1 MTLDVNTKSD
11 RARELERLLRERIVI
26 LDGAMGTMIQ
36 TYKLDE
42 ADFRGERFKD
52 WPQDLKGN
60 NDLLSLTQP
69 HIIQAIHRQ
78 YLEAGADIIEA
89 NTFNSTSISL
99 ADYKLQKLAYELNVA
114 GARNARAAAE
124 AVMAAQP
131 GRVCFVAGALGPTG
145 KTASLSPDVHNPA
158 YRAITFDQL
167 VEAYFEQT
175 RGLLD
180 GGVDL
185 LLLETV
191 FDSLNSKAALFA
203 IDKYFDEAKRRVPV
217 MVSFTITDL
226 SGRTLSGQTVEAY
239 WNSISHNKLLSVGIN
254 CALGPKEMRPFIEE
268 LSGIADVPVSAYP
281 NAGLPNPMLPTGFPE
296 TPETLAPQL
305 KEWAENGWLNIVGGC
320 CGTTPAHIH
329 ALAEAVRGLPPRVPP
344 KVEPGTRLSG
354 LEPLTIRPEANFV
367 NIGERTNVTGS
378 PKFAKLILAGNYDAA
393 LAIAKQQVENGA
405 QMIDVN
411 MDEAMLDSEKAM
423 TTFLNLVASEPDIAR
438 VPVMIDSSK
447 WSVIETGLKC
457 VQGKGVVNSISLKE
471 GEEKFLHQAKLI
483 RRYGAAVVVMAF
495 DERGQADSFER
506 KIEVCERSY
515 RLLTQQ
521 ADFPPQDII
530 FDPNVLTVATGIE
543 EHNNYAADFI
553 RTTKWIKGN
562 LPFARVSGGI
572 SNVSFSFRGNNVVRE
587 AMHSAFLYHA
597 VRAGLDMGIVN
608 PGMLEVYEE
617 IPKDL
622 LELVEDVLLNRS
634 PDATERLVKF
644 AETIKQKDEAVVA
657 EEEWRKGTVEQRLSH
672 ALIKGIVEYIDQDTE
687 EARQK
692 YGRPLLVIEGPL
704 MAGMNV
710 VGDLFGSGR
719 MFLPQVVKSAR
730 VMKKSVAYL
739 FPFMEAEKAASG
751 NHQPQGRIVMATV
764 KGDVH
769 DIGKNIVGVVLGC
782 NNYEII
788 DLGVMVSAE
797 KILQTAREKG
807 AHIIGLSGLI
817 TPSLDEMMHV
827 AKEMERQGFSLPL
840 LIGGA
845 TTSKAH
851 TAVRIAP
858 SYSQPVIHVLDAS
871 RAVGVVG
878 SLINPGLKPAF
889 VENVRGEYDKLRAQH
904 SAQTAKPLLTVE
916 EARRRHTPIEWKEA
930 DVSKPAFT
938 GVRVL
943 SSDSQSPIAESQL
956 PMTVSELV
964 PFIDW
969 SPFFH
974 TWELRGRY
982 PAILEKP
989 EAKKLFE
996 EAQELLDEIIHGNLL
1011 TVRGVY
1017 GFFPANS
1024 VGDDVELYTDD
1035 SRTSV
1040 LTTFHFLR
1048 QQMEKPGGQFNH
1060 CLADYVA
1067 PKAPRATSSNSQ
1079 LPDYLGAFAVTAGF
1093 GVEELCRK
1101 FEADHDDYNSIMT
1114 KALADRLAEAFAELL
1129 HQRARKEWGYGQT
1142 ENLAPDDLIR
1152 EKYRGIRP
1160 AAGYPACPDHTE
1172 KWALWKLLDV
1182 EKNTGIKLTESCAM
1196 WPGASVSGLYFAHPE
1211 SKYFAVGKIGRDQVL
1226 DYHHRKQMDLATVE
1240 RWLGPYL
1247 NYEPPA
1253 AGKS

>member
-1 MTLDVNTKSD
+1 VNTKSD

-553 RTTKWIKGN
+553 RTTKWIKEN

-622 LELVEDVLLNRS
+622 LELVEDVLLNRR

-672 ALIKGIVEYIDQDTE
+672 ALIKGIVDYIDQDTE

-916 EARRRHTPIEWKEA
+916 AARRRHTPIEWKEA

-943 SSDSQSPIAESQL
+943 SSDSQLPIAESQL
-956 PMTVSELV
+956 PITVSELV

-996 EAQELLDEIIHGNLL
+996 EAQELLDEIIRGNLL

-1114 KALADRLAEAFAELL
+1114 KALADRLVEAFAELL